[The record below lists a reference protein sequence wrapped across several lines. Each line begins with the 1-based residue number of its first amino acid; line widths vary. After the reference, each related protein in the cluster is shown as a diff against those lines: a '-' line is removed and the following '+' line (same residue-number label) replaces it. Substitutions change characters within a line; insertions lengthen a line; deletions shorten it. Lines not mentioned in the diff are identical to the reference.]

1 MLAKI
6 ETRVAG
12 IPCLIGVHE
21 WPTDDGEGD
30 WTILDRRGR
39 PAEWLAKKVG
49 DREES
54 RIYGEIERYLAA
66 ERRAALDDAAESRWY
81 ARHGY

>member
-6 ETRVAG
+6 DARIAG
-12 IPCLIGVHE
+12 IPCLIGVTA
-21 WPTDDGEGD
+21 WPNDDDGGE

-39 PAEWLAKKVG
+39 PAPWLERKQTEA
-49 DREES
+49 DES

-66 ERRAALDDAAESRWY
+66 EQRAALDDAAESRWY
-81 ARHGY
+81 ARYGY